1 MSLMNSLDLS
11 NLSIEHNKLLN
22 DISIEI
28 KTDYHTLINEIYSKA
43 DNNIYWY
50 VNSLL
55 SRNNFV
61 SEVFHNLCYLEL
73 VKNIY
78 NENKISEVIVLNK
91 AQKDVLKN
99 YYKHK
104 EIRIK
109 LVVNRKRQI
118 KNYLTPFYTFYLNL
132 SFFFSSMIARNSE
145 RRNTFLKKSSEITMI
160 DTFVTPFELKT
171 GNYQSRHYPKDE
183 LWDFLSPNE
192 KKTVYFVPEIVGT
205 NNITS
210 VIRKLNFSDQNFIF
224 KNDFLKLSDYFKAL
238 FGPLLMK
245 KINFNSFTF
254 RDFKISPLLKTDF
267 YFNITNTN
275 SFKGILNY
283 YFFKRAKKYNL
294 KFKLIVNWFENQ
306 SFDKGFNFG
315 ARKFYSKT
323 DIIGFQPFVQDLNF
337 QFHLCP
343 IEIEESRQ
351 VIPKSIIVIGKKYKK
366 LINKFYLNLNVN
378 YGPSIR
384 YKYIHNKNKKYLSF
398 KSEFILVALPI
409 SFKESCDLLKVI
421 NDLYSNKN
429 KFFKSKTWV
438 LKPHPDLNL
447 YSVQEEFCD
456 LFNNFQ
462 IENQSIDNLIYKCSL
477 LITNGSS
484 VAIEAIVL
492 GKPVCIIGAQN
503 GFTQNPIP
511 QNINPRIW
519 RLCFNDYELHSFL
532 SKILLFNEQDYF
544 ELLEIGNKIKS
555 EYFEPVNLNSVK
567 NLLQLK

>member
-1 MSLMNSLDLS
+1 MFL
-11 NLSIEHNKLLN
+11 
-22 DISIEI
+22 
-28 KTDYHTLINEIYSKA
+28 
-43 DNNIYWY
+43 
-50 VNSLL
+50 
-55 SRNNFV
+55 
-61 SEVFHNLCYLEL
+61 NLCYLEL
-73 VKNIY
+73 VKYIN

-91 AQKDVLKN
+91 AQKDVLIN
-99 YYKHK
+99 YYEHK
-104 EIRIK
+104 EIRVK
-109 LVVNRKRQI
+109 LVVDRKIQI

-132 SFFFSSMIARNSE
+132 SFSFSSMVSRNSE
-145 RRNTFLKKSSEITMI
+145 RRNTFLKKNSEITLI

-192 KKTVYFVPEIVGT
+192 KKFVYFVPEIVAT
-205 NNITS
+205 NNLTL
-210 VIRKLNFSDQNFIF
+210 VIRKLNISDENFIF
-224 KNDFLKLSDYFKAL
+224 KNDFLKLSDYVKAL
-238 FGPLLMK
+238 FGSLLLK

-254 RDFKISPLLKTDF
+254 RDFKIAPLLKTDF

-315 ARKFYSKT
+315 VRKFYPKT
-323 DIIGFQPFVQDLNF
+323 DIIGFQPFLQDLNF

-343 IEIEESRQ
+343 IEIEETHQ
-351 VIPKSIIVIGKKYKK
+351 VIPKSIIVIGKEYKK
-366 LINKFYLNLNVN
+366 LINKFYYNLNVN
-378 YGPSIR
+378 HGPSIR
-384 YKYIHNKNKKYLSF
+384 YKYIHDKKYLSF

-409 SFKESCDLLKVI
+409 SFKESYDLLKVI
-421 NDLYSNKN
+421 NDLYLNRN
-429 KFFKSKTWV
+429 KFFKSKAWV

-492 GKPVCIIGAQN
+492 GKPVCIIGARN

-519 RLCFNDYELHSFL
+519 KLCYSEYDLFSFL
-532 SKILLFNEQDYF
+532 SKTLLFKEQDYL
-544 ELLEIGNKIKS
+544 ELIKIGNQIKL

-567 NLLQLK
+567 KLLQL